1 MSPLTR
7 YRILG
12 KQWELWLSVG
22 RNVKPEFSEVGCF
35 LVQDASDP
43 AAGIQEVAARY

>member
-1 MSPLTR
+1 MSLLTR

-22 RNVKPEFSEVGCF
+22 RSVKPEFSEVGCF
-35 LVQDASDP
+35 LVQDALDP
-43 AAGIQEVAARY
+43 GSQSYHMMLSW